1 MTGQTQSGQ
10 TREGAREA
18 RRRRAAAG
26 MEGSSS
32 ARFCKRVGA
41 SRRSVHWK
49 EGTRTG
55 AQPGGGGRKHSHTH
69 FELDGARVVAMM
81 ILRLHIHI

>member
-1 MTGQTQSGQ
+1 MTGQTQNGQ

-32 ARFCKRVGA
+32 ARSCKRAGA
-41 SRRSVHWK
+41 FRSVHWM
-49 EGTRTG
+49 EGTSTG
-55 AQPGGGGRKHSHTH
+55 ARPGGGGRNHSHTH

-81 ILRLHIHI
+81 ILRLHIHT